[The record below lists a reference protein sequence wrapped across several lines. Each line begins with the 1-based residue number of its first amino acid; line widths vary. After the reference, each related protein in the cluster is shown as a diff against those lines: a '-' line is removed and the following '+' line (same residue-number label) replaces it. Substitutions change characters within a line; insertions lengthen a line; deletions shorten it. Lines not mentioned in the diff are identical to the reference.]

1 MEIIKQINLFPDA
14 EMTGL
19 GVPFDTISL
28 EMHKEKCT
36 CGCNMH
42 IYKIWKNYS
51 GFGKTCLESIL
62 LEESKY
68 DYIEDFWHENLNRF
82 INDGWNTRPPELPEP
97 PELIS
102 SEDRTS
108 SEEDRKKA
116 LQRLGE

>member
-1 MEIIKQINLFPDA
+1 MEIIKQINLFSQVLRGD
-14 EMTGL
+14 
-19 GVPFDTISL
+19 DTISL

-36 CGCNMH
+36 CGCNMN

-51 GFGKTCLESIL
+51 SSEMQCLESIL

-68 DYIEDFWHENLNRF
+68 DYIEAFWHENLNRF
-82 INDGWNTRPPELPEP
+82 INDGWNTRTPEP